1 MTTVSALISLQ
12 DALGAVMPGDQ
23 AVEMQ
28 IAKQV
33 KGDLLDGGAEDELV
47 TAYGQAKLTED
58 EVIDILSDAIGL
70 AQKKGSG
77 VASLSGVAEA
87 DVVSPSSTTSFS
99 PIFRRTRVSSRRN
112 TPSRCSRCLK

>member
-47 TAYGQAKLTED
+47 TELTARR
-58 EVIDILSDAIGL
+58 S
-70 AQKKGSG
+70 
-77 VASLSGVAEA
+77 
-87 DVVSPSSTTSFS
+87 SP
-99 PIFRRTRVSSRRN
+99 RTRY
-112 TPSRCSRCLK
+112 